1 MDRQAARTI
10 QLIVEGDQWNSLPY
24 IAVDDLRLALE
35 QLICTETDDVR
46 HVAGDVVNTLGAQG
60 FLDLRDLLGMR
71 RCGNSKGFRD
81 AGSGGIRTGHLI
93 PSVRGRA
100 ARGLWHRG
108 SRSHMCSDPPS

>member
-60 FLDLRDLLGMR
+60 FLE
-71 RCGNSKGFRD
+71 FRD
-81 AGSGGIRTGHLI
+81 VGSGGIRTGHLI

-108 SRSHMCSDPPS
+108 SRSHMCSAPP